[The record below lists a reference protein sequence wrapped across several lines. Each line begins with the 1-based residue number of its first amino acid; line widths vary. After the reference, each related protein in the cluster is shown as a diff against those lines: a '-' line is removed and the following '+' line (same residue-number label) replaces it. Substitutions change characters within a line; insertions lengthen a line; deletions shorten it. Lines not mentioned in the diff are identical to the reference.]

1 MNSTTNYQFIDDNKS
16 NLVIAMSQYSTNQVE
31 CYTVTSNSFII
42 PNIMVPFNSFA
53 KFKPFIH
60 VDSYDDY
67 ILNEDELKY
76 IWKKYKLFNDVGQIH
91 YIQQSE
97 LNKLQQ
103 LIIQSKHNN
112 QILPFNEYRPWYTPR
127 YPDDHCRIIIAISLN
142 ESLTKPYV
150 EPMNTSTKLNKSMND
165 CIIKLDTNLN
175 VMKSNQ
181 NIKYYWLD
189 NSFKSKL
196 DFHND
201 VYANS
206 KIQH

>member
-1 MNSTTNYQFIDDNKS
+1 MNSTTNHQFIDDNKS

-60 VDSYDDY
+60 LDTYDDY

-91 YIQQSE
+91 YIQQSD
-97 LNKLQQ
+97 LNKLHQ
-103 LIIQSKHNN
+103 LIIKSKHSN

-127 YPDDHCRIIIAISLN
+127 YPDDHCRIIIGIPLN
-142 ESLTKPYV
+142 EPYSEPLTESL
-150 EPMNTSTKLNKSMND
+150 SSNKSKHKSINN
-165 CIIKLDTNLN
+165 INKTNE
-175 VMKSNQ
+175 
-181 NIKYYWLD
+181 IKYYWLD

-201 VYANS
+201 AYANTFNS
-206 KIQH
+206 FAK

>member
-1 MNSTTNYQFIDDNKS
+1 MNSTTNYNLSFQFIDDNKS

-31 CYTVTSNSFII
+31 CYTVTSNSFIL

-103 LIIQSKHNN
+103 LIIKSKHSN

-142 ESLTKPYV
+142 ELYS
-150 EPMNTSTKLNKSMND
+150 EPMNTNKPTNKLNKSINE
-165 CIIKLDTNLN
+165 CKI
-175 VMKSNQ
+175 KSNQ
-181 NIKYYWLD
+181 TIKYYWLD
-189 NSFKSKL
+189 NSFKTKL

-201 VYANS
+201 TYART
-206 KIQH
+206 KV

>member
-1 MNSTTNYQFIDDNKS
+1 MDSTTNYQFIDDNKS

-31 CYTVTSNSFII
+31 CYTVTSNSFIL
-42 PNIMVPFNSFA
+42 PNMIVPFNSFA

-60 VDSYDDY
+60 LDTYDDY

-97 LNKLQQ
+97 LNKLLQ
-103 LIIQSKHNN
+103 LITKSKHSN

-127 YPDDHCRIIIAISLN
+127 YPDDHCRIIIGLPLTEQLTSN
-142 ESLTKPYV
+142 NSKHES
-150 EPMNTSTKLNKSMND
+150 
-165 CIIKLDTNLN
+165 NLN
-175 VMKSNQ
+175 NSNKT
-181 NIKYYWLD
+181 NGIKYYWLD

-201 VYANS
+201 TYANTFNPFSRTS
-206 KIQH
+206 KH

>member
-91 YIQQSE
+91 YIQQSD
-97 LNKLQQ
+97 LNKLHQ
-103 LIIQSKHNN
+103 LIIKSKHNN
-112 QILPFNEYRPWYTPR
+112 QILPFHEYRPWYTPR
-127 YPDDHCRIIIAISLN
+127 YPDDHCRIIIGLQYDISLTELYN
-142 ESLTKPYV
+142 
-150 EPMNTSTKLNKSMND
+150 EPMNSNTSTKHTKS
-165 CIIKLDTNLN
+165 ITNE
-175 VMKSNQ
+175 
-181 NIKYYWLD
+181 IKYYWLD

-196 DFHND
+196 VFHND
-201 VYANS
+201 VYANTFNS
-206 KIQH
+206 FDKLVNSIH